1 MMDKY
6 TNMNINSDGSEDEYK
21 LDTGQRSEKATLDM
35 LQGHKIIKL
44 KTNFINLCA
53 KLDFE
58 QGLHQRQLP
67 LTKDGPNAAEGG
79 RRGVDFHD
87 GWILRIQPG
96 QDAP

>member
-1 MMDKY
+1 
-6 TNMNINSDGSEDEYK
+6 
-21 LDTGQRSEKATLDM
+21 M